1 MRLPTRLAC
10 MIVPLIGPL
19 RCRVE
24 SERACPQTYITALRT
39 GYMRLNLG
47 NGTTRERIA
56 TPEMPRHH
64 EAVRQGRQ
72 MTCCQLRH
80 VQRPNIQWQ
89 AMRGRASL
97 RKSNVFWHFCNQ
109 KQGCR
114 IPSCR
119 IQLRPASLEDNQNF
133 KVVPGAV
140 SFLTQRWAHTACMS
154 ECCYC

>member
-1 MRLPTRLAC
+1 

-97 RKSNVFWHFCNQ
+97 RKSNVFWQCGTSVIRNKAAEFQVAEYNSDRHHSTNVKPGLDVMDVCQVSWLKIIKTSKLFQ
-109 KQGCR
+109 VR
-114 IPSCR
+114 S
-119 IQLRPASLEDNQNF
+119 AS
-133 KVVPGAV
+133 
-140 SFLTQRWAHTACMS
+140 
-154 ECCYC
+154 